1 MNSAFYEF
9 INIIPFF
16 VQASQEYHS
25 KRFKKNQKS
34 ESNNTE
40 IREACLSLFY
50 ANP

>member
-9 INIIPFF
+9 VNIISFF
-16 VQASQEYHS
+16 VQVSQEYHS

-40 IREACLSLFY
+40 SRGACLLLFY